1 MTHQRLKKTLSILLT
16 AACLSQSALYANY
29 SQGIIIAGLFDKV
42 KDITRSIPNLDKM
55 STPPE
60 PIDQPA
66 AAEEVATPV
75 QDLARQ
81 DVLKSVVVGAVAGAA
96 TAYTITEVTGGD
108 DSEKWALIGA
118 GVGAVGGLFAGNV
131 AAKRRKAFASEQA
144 YLEAEISDTKVA
156 ISSKEQQ
163 IVEAEARVQATQ
175 QTIADLQ
182 KRRAANEDISEA
194 IQIELTQLDSDIKEY
209 DATLARYEASLEYLE
224 ESLEKSKK
232 READTAHEKA
242 EVEALQAQLSSER
255 GKLLGQFNRLN
266 GIKESAE
273 KSQQV
278 LIAMK

>member
-1 MTHQRLKKTLSILLT
+1 M
-16 AACLSQSALYANY
+16 
-29 SQGIIIAGLFDKV
+29 IAGLFDKV
-42 KDITRSIPNLDKM
+42 KDITRTIPDINKGYTDPKP
-55 STPPE
+55 S
-60 PIDQPA
+60 DQPA
-66 AAEEVATPV
+66 TVEQVVTPV

-96 TAYTITEVTGGD
+96 TAYTITEATGGD

-118 GVGAVGGLFAGNV
+118 GVGAVGGLIAGNV

-163 IVEAEARVQATQ
+163 IVEAEARVRATQ
-175 QTIADLQ
+175 QTITDLQ
-182 KRRAANEDISEA
+182 KRQAANEDISEA
-194 IQIELTQLDSDIKEY
+194 IQVELTQLGFDIKEY
-209 DATLARYEASLEYLE
+209 EATLARYEASLEYLE
-224 ESLEKSKK
+224 ESLGKSKK

-242 EVEALQAQLSSER
+242 EVEALQAQLSRER